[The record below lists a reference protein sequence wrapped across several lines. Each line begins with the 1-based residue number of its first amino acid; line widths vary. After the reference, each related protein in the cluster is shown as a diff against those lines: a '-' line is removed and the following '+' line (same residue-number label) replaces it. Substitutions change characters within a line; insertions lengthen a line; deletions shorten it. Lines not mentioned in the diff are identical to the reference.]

1 MGAWQGESS
10 RAVDLSALHSVA
22 SEVASPG
29 NADIWAWLKFLCGVL
44 TRKSDI
50 ARGNHSRS
58 RTACSALNLV
68 QHYIVTSHAAGLNI
82 A

>member
-1 MGAWQGESS
+1 MS
-10 RAVDLSALHSVA
+10 RVERHIKSALHSVA

-50 ARGNHSRS
+50 AAREPM
-58 RTACSALNLV
+58 RTMQN
-68 QHYIVTSHAAGLNI
+68 AATELH
-82 A
+82 